1 MEVPNT
7 SVVVL
12 ESETNIRGKNTIIR
26 ICVAESE
33 TAAHRVMGM
42 SRYEKSDVCVLLSPD
57 YCSASSGSQN
67 QLPQSA
73 SLCW

>member
-1 MEVPNT
+1 MWMEVPNT

-12 ESETNIRGKNTIIR
+12 ESETNVRDKKTIIR

-42 SRYEKSDVCVLLSPD
+42 SR
-57 YCSASSGSQN
+57 
-67 QLPQSA
+67 
-73 SLCW
+73 